1 MGFDPV
7 RALDEDK
14 GEIPNAKYQKEGEP
28 KVGRRM
34 TKHEFPQPQESGYG

>member
-14 GEIPNAKYQKEGEP
+14 GEIPNAKYQKA
-28 KVGRRM
+28 VGP
-34 TKHEFPQPQESGYG
+34 TEEQQESQGAQPQENGYG